1 MKCVISFGRYLPP
14 VSNRI
19 TLIKIKH
26 RPEDI
31 LEVERQIRYLVRDV
45 GRKLHARNNRLYAER
60 AEGALATED
69 TEPETKCSSLA
80 TVRFAIP
87 RLVPTIF

>member
-1 MKCVISFGRYLPP
+1 MKFVISFARSLPS

-19 TLIKIKH
+19 TLVKIKH
-26 RPEDI
+26 RPENI
-31 LEVERQIRYLVRDV
+31 LEVERQIRHLVRDI
-45 GRKLHARNNRLYAER
+45 GRKLQVMNNRLYPER

-69 TEPETKCSSLA
+69 TEPESKCSSLS
-80 TVRFAIP
+80 TVRFAIL

>member
-1 MKCVISFGRYLPP
+1 MKSVISFPRSLPP

-26 RPEDI
+26 RPQDI
-31 LEVERQIRYLVRDV
+31 LEVECQIRHLVKDI
-45 GRKLHARNNRLYAER
+45 GGKLQATNNRLYAER
-60 AEGALATED
+60 AEGGLATED
-69 TEPETKCSSLA
+69 TEPESKCSSLS
-80 TVRFAIP
+80 TVRFAIL